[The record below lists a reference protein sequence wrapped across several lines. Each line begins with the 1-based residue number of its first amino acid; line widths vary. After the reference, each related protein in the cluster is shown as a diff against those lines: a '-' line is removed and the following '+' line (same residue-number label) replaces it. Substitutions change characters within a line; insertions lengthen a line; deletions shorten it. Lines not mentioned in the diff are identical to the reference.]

1 MITVINAQISQSR
14 VVSILLV
21 LVLCGCAGLAFG
33 AAPDEMLDLKVDIGA
48 LDANNVI
55 PQ

>member
-1 MITVINAQISQSR
+1 M
-14 VVSILLV
+14 LV
-21 LVLCGCAGLAFG
+21 LVLCSFAGMAQG